1 MDINQNIFQP
11 TWREKLVKL
20 LPQNRHVLGAT
31 IVVATLLVLFY
42 AYQAVDAYRN
52 ARQIINLVP
61 YLEEQLFA
69 RDWDGVKAGLKGVQ
83 VNINEL
89 EGDISRLWPITALP
103 LISNET
109 RAARNLLA
117 AAAINV
123 QSAGKAVEWASQYKL
138 LQRKELGSLETV
150 PENEKQEFFA
160 ALAKSGPL
168 WEQIDRDTKLS
179 LSILQSS
186 KESSRLPVLNKITI
200 AAANVLEK
208 GQAAFTDIR
217 PLLPLLPKAL
227 GYPDARTYLL
237 LLQNNTELRPTGG
250 FIGTFGSVTV
260 KNAKLVNFSTENVY
274 NLDEPAKAY
283 NTKVPPGPIQKYLK
297 QAQWFFRDV
306 NWDPDFPT
314 TAEEAIKFYRDERGP
329 ISHWDGVIAFTPR
342 LIEDLLRTTGPIT
355 IKDQVFNADNI
366 VEKLQYEVE
375 VGFAKDGINIYN
387 RKQIIDDLAQVLKE
401 RILNFK
407 SDELRALLPL
417 VATAFNEKH
426 AMVYFTDANLQ
437 KAAASFNWDNRIKES
452 SGDYVYVVDANL
464 GSLKTDPAIS
474 RTINYS
480 LHPETKD
487 RSMVATVA
495 ITYTN
500 QGKFDWKTT
509 RYRTYTRLYVPLGST
524 LITAEGNE
532 EPLAI
537 TDSHGKTVFGTFIS
551 IEPEDSE
558 TLTFSYKLPAGLVN
572 KISQGD
578 YSLLVQKQAGTEAH
592 DLELDIALPF
602 NVNGTVPN
610 NILKKSDKNQVTAK
624 TNLQEDRTFM
634 VSSK

>member
-1 MDINQNIFQP
+1 MDINQNIIQS
-11 TWREKLVKL
+11 TWREKLIKR
-20 LPQNRHVLGAT
+20 LPQNRHILAAA
-31 IVVATLLVLFY
+31 IVVATLLFLFY
-42 AYQAVDAYRN
+42 VYQAVDAYRN
-52 ARQIINLVP
+52 ARQIMALAP
-61 YLEEQLFA
+61 YLEEQVFA
-69 RDWDGVKAGLKGVQ
+69 RNWDGVKSGLKGVAA
-83 VNINEL
+83 NINEL
-89 EGDISRLWPITALP
+89 EGNINRLWPITALP
-103 LISNET
+103 VIKNET

-117 AAAINV
+117 AAEINA
-123 QSAGKAVEWASQYKL
+123 QSAVKVADWASQYKL
-138 LQRKELGSLETV
+138 LQTKELDSLQTA
-150 PENEKQEFFA
+150 PEAEKQEFFA

-168 WEQIDRDTKLS
+168 WEQVDRDTKLS
-179 LSILQSS
+179 LRILEQS
-186 KESSRLPVLNKITI
+186 KAGSRLPLLKKVTI
-200 AAANVLEK
+200 AAANALEN

-217 PLLPLLPKAL
+217 PLLPLLPKVL
-227 GYPDARTYLL
+227 GYPEARTYLL

-250 FIGTFGSVTV
+250 FIGTFGYLTV
-260 KNAKLVNFSTENVY
+260 KNGKLVSFSTENVY

-283 NTKVPPGPIQKYLK
+283 NTKVPPPPIQKYLK

-314 TAEEAIKFYRDERGP
+314 TAEEAIKFYHDERGP
-329 ISHWDGVIAFTPR
+329 ISHFDGVIAFTPR
-342 LIEDLLRTTGPIT
+342 LIEDLLATIGPVT
-355 IKDQVFNADNI
+355 IDDNVFTAENI
-366 VEKLQYEVE
+366 VAKLQYEVE

-401 RILNFK
+401 RILKFK
-407 SDELRALLPL
+407 SQEIRAMLPL
-417 VATAFNEKH
+417 ITQAFDEKQ
-426 AMVYFTDANLQ
+426 AMIYFTDPNLQ
-437 KAAASFNWDNRIKES
+437 KSAANFNWDNRIKETA
-452 SGDYVYVVDANL
+452 GDYFYVVDANL

-474 RTINYS
+474 RAISYS
-480 LHPETKD
+480 LRPEAKD
-487 RSMVATVA
+487 RSLIATVK

-592 DLELDIALPF
+592 GLELDIALPF
-602 NVNGTVPN
+602 AVESVNPSV
-610 NILKKSDKNQVTAK
+610 LKKADKNQVISR
-624 TNLQEDRTFM
+624 TNLQEDRSFT
-634 VSSK
+634 VLAK

>member
-1 MDINQNIFQP
+1 MDITQNLYKP
-11 TWREKLVKL
+11 TWREKLIKL

-42 AYQAVDAYRN
+42 AYQLFDAYRN
-52 ARQIINLVP
+52 ARQIMSLAP
-61 YLEEQLFA
+61 YLEEQLFT
-69 RDWDGVKAGLKGVQ
+69 RNWDGVKAGLKGVQ

-89 EGDISRLWPITALP
+89 EGDINRLWPLTALP
-103 LISNET
+103 LINNET
-109 RAARNLLA
+109 QAARKLLA
-117 AAAINV
+117 AAEINI
-123 QSAGKAVEWASQYKL
+123 QSAGKAVDWASQYKL
-138 LQRKELGSLETV
+138 LQRKELDSLQTA
-150 PENEKQEFFA
+150 PEAEKQEFFA

-179 LSILQSS
+179 LSILQST
-186 KESSRLPVLNKITI
+186 KQASRLPILNKVTI

-217 PLLPLLPKAL
+217 PLLPLLPKVF
-227 GYPDARTYLL
+227 GYPEARTYLL

-250 FIGTFGSVTV
+250 FIGTFGNLTV
-260 KNAKLVNFSTENVY
+260 KNAKLVNFDTENVY

-283 NTKVPPGPIQKYLK
+283 NTKVPPPPIQKYLK

-314 TAEEAIKFYRDERGP
+314 TARSAIDFYHDERGP
-329 ISHWDGVIAFTPR
+329 ISHFDGVIAFTPR
-342 LIEDLLRTTGPIT
+342 LIEDLLRATGPIT
-355 IKDQVFNADNI
+355 IKDQVFNAENI

-401 RILNFK
+401 KLLAFK
-407 SDELRALLPL
+407 GDEIRALLPL
-417 VATAFNEKH
+417 VTQAFNEKQ
-426 AMVYFTDANLQ
+426 AMIYFTDPNLQ
-437 KAAASFNWDNRIKES
+437 KAAANFNWDNRIKETA
-452 SGDYVYVVDANL
+452 GDYVYVVDANL

-474 RTINYS
+474 RVINYS
-480 LHPETKD
+480 LHPEAKD
-487 RSMVATVA
+487 RSMVATVK

-500 QGKFDWKTT
+500 GGKFDWKTT

-572 KISQGD
+572 KISEGN

-602 NVNGTVPN
+602 NVQTLEPSS
-610 NILKKSDKNQVTAK
+610 ILKKADKNQAASRTK
-624 TNLQEDRTFM
+624 LQEDRSFT